1 MGSNLEEAVDT
12 FQMVNVH
19 IGAGFVNLP
28 RHSLTQIMS
37 MLPKK
42 VAKIINEESL
52 EAGRWYAAYLSSKL
66 SSDSILPF
74 LEHDL
79 KISWNLDEVEIVEE
93 DVMVNFRATSFN
105 MTGDITKL
113 LVLYTR
119 GLFDE
124 LGYSV
129 NEEDV
134 LPGLVS
140 FRFLKKPS

>member
-1 MGSNLEEAVDT
+1 MILN
-12 FQMVNVH
+12 
-19 IGAGFVNLP
+19 
-28 RHSLTQIMS
+28 
-37 MLPKK
+37 
-42 VAKIINEESL
+42 
-52 EAGRWYAAYLSSKL
+52 
-66 SSDSILPF
+66 SILTF

-79 KISWNLDEVEIVEE
+79 KISWNLDEVKIVEE
-93 DVMVNFRATSFN
+93 DVMVHFRFTSFN
-105 MTGDITKL
+105 MTENVTQL

-140 FRFLKKPS
+140 FRFIKKPS